1 MYSHNK
7 FHTVFE
13 IDFLIKNWLNLK
25 WNLIDTFMLCLFFSS
40 LIWHWVYFW
49 MYYDNTHIKNFKI
62 DGHGIF
68 TGSLN
73 FNVTDEIGD
82 LCPLHLDWPLHCIQI
97 IYALCFTVSVS
108 LKNFIK

>member
-1 MYSHNK
+1 
-7 FHTVFE
+7 
-13 IDFLIKNWLNLK
+13 
-25 WNLIDTFMLCLFFSS
+25 
-40 LIWHWVYFW
+40 

-108 LKNFIK
+108 LKNVSSKVHDEHLPFLWPWENFQKGSHGQKFFFFSKI